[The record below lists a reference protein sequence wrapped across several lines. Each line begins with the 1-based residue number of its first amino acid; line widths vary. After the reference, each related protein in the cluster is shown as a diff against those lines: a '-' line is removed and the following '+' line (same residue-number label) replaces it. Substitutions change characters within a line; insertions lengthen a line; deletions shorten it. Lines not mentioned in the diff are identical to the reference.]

1 MRLTGAC
8 LATLTRYRPTTT
20 CFAPFL
26 VPGVFFFQERHGEGG
41 RLELARG
48 EQTLKRMPA
57 RRDTQPP
64 RCTDTDIYISIYIY
78 IYIYPY
84 SEQKPSRRQVDP
96 GATSPPASGFPS
108 LGTHHSGVKRLGLE
122 GIRAQPVQRRRH
134 FSNGQP
140 CVMGISLPQSCVHKC
155 AGICRVRATRRP
167 PSACV

>member
-1 MRLTGAC
+1 MPCDSNSVSTHHHLLRSFSCTWC
-8 LATLTRYRPTTT
+8 NY
-20 CFAPFL
+20 FH
-26 VPGVFFFQERHGEGG
+26 ERHGEGG

-48 EQTLKRMPA
+48 EQTPKGMPA

-96 GATSPPASGFPS
+96 GATSPPPSGFPS
-108 LGTHHSGVKRLGLE
+108 LGTHHSGVNRPGLE

-140 CVMGISLPQSCVHKC
+140 CVMGTSLRQSCVHKC

-167 PSACV
+167 PSASV